1 MGPGTPGEKKGV
13 CVYVCAREHA
23 RARALR
29 SKGLI
34 SLGGKGLVPWE
45 LGAQPAW
52 LTGA

>member
-1 MGPGTPGEKKGV
+1 M
-13 CVYVCAREHA
+13 CVHMSTHTLVHS
-23 RARALR
+23 R

-52 LTGA
+52 LTGAYGTG